1 MADLK
6 ETTIDYVVGDKEF
19 TYYTAERRLISK
31 LLKQAE
37 SHPADVKIIH
47 TNPDGSIVAHL
58 PIRWFKAPSPPKKV
72 SDKQRE
78 AARERAKTLFGSKS
92 K

>member
-37 SHPADVKIIH
+37 AHPNEVKITH
-47 TNPDGSIVAHL
+47 TNPDGSIIVHL

-72 SDKQRE
+72 SDKQCE
-78 AARERAKTLFGSKS
+78 VMRERMKKMRETKS
-92 K
+92 

>member
-37 SHPADVKIIH
+37 SHPDDVQIIH
-47 TNPDGSIVAHL
+47 TNPDGSIIAHL
-58 PIRWFKAPSPPKKV
+58 PIRWFRAPTPPKKM
-72 SDKQRE
+72 SDTQLA
-78 AARERAKTLFGSKS
+78 AARENAKKMLAAKH

>member
-31 LLKQAE
+31 LLKQAAA
-37 SHPADVKIIH
+37 HPDEVKIIH
-47 TNPDGSIVAHL
+47 TNPDGSIIAHL

-78 AARERAKTLFGSKS
+78 AAKENAKKMREAKNK
-92 K
+92 